1 MFRGK
6 KMQWD
11 PNEVVD
17 SRVVTSSEWWI
28 NLKDFETL
36 EARAGV
42 YLFANAKY
50 DIKYIGKAGARR
62 MVEEIR
68 GAINRKKN
76 KGATKIRALYT
87 NSNAKALSLEKY
99 LIKKY
104 NPVNN
109 RK

>member
-1 MFRGK
+1 
-6 KMQWD
+6 MQWD
-11 PNEVVD
+11 PKDVVD
-17 SRVVTSSEWWI
+17 SRVVSSSEWWI
-28 NLKDFETL
+28 DLKDHKKL

-50 DIKYIGKAGARR
+50 DIKYIGTAGARR
-62 MVEEIR
+62 MVQEVR
-68 GAINRKKN
+68 RAIDRKKS

-87 NSNAKALSLEKY
+87 NSTEKAQSLKKH

-109 RK
+109 QT